1 MSIELNHV
9 SFCYDSHTADEIA
22 ALREVEL
29 FIGDGE
35 FVGIMGHTGCGKT
48 TLAQLVAGLLTPLA
62 GVVKIDGADINKKGY
77 DRKLLRKKVG
87 FVFQY
92 PEHQLFET
100 TVEREVAFG
109 LKNSGLSKGEQKERV
124 RAALECMGFPF
135 EKIRKESPLSFS
147 GGEKRRIAIA
157 GVIVSE
163 PDILILDEPTAGL
176 DAKSRASFHKIMVKL
191 NHRGAT
197 VLWISHDA
205 DSLCEYAG
213 RILVLE
219 KGKVVM
225 DGTPREVF
233 ADPAKTE
240 QYQIGAGRVRVISEM
255 LQKQGFRFR
264 QEPIRYRELLD
275 GLCNHFKGRNVIGE

>member
-1 MSIELNHV
+1 MSIELNQI
-9 SFCYDSHTADEIA
+9 SFCYASHTSYGEY

-48 TLAQLVAGLLTPLA
+48 TLAQIVAGLLLPFA
-62 GVVKIDGADINKKGY
+62 GTVKIDGYDINKKGY

-109 LKNSGLSKGEQKERV
+109 LKYSGLSWNERMERV
-124 RAALECMGFPF
+124 KDALKCMGFSF
-135 EKIRKESPLSFS
+135 ERVRKESPMSFS

-157 GVIVSE
+157 GVLVSE

-176 DAKSRASFHKIMVKL
+176 DAKSRSSLHKIIAKL
-191 NHRGAT
+191 NQRGAT

-205 DSLCEYAG
+205 DSLCKYAD
-213 RILVLE
+213 RIIVLE
-219 KGKVVM
+219 KGKIVM
-225 DGTPREVF
+225 DGPPREVF
-233 ADPAKTE
+233 ADQTKTE
-240 QYQIGAGRVRVISEM
+240 QYQIGTSQARVISEM
-255 LQKQGFRFR
+255 LQKRGFKFERK
-264 QEPIRYRELLD
+264 PITYQELLD
-275 GLCNHFKGRNVIGE
+275 DLCNHFKKGG